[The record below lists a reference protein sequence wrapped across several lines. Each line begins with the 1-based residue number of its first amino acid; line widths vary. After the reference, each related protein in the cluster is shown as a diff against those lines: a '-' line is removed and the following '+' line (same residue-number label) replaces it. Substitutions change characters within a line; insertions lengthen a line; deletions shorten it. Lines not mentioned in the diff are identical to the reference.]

1 MKRTIILLAALLL
14 VPLAA
19 LHAADAP
26 ALKPVTSDAF
36 VTIHPICTGAT
47 HDSPNPTVLGCVGMD

>member
-1 MKRTIILLAALLL
+1 MKRTII
-14 VPLAA
+14 

-36 VTIHPICTGAT
+36 VTIHPICTGVT

>member
-1 MKRTIILLAALLL
+1 MKYILTLITALLL

-26 ALKPVTSDAF
+26 IS
-36 VTIHPICTGAT
+36 HR
-47 HDSPNPTVLGCVGMD
+47 VLINSNEFLIVN